1 MKIEDVSAVMEQQI
15 EVEYVYMGMPLR
27 YRINGCITRYN
38 HKKKQWYYVLELM
51 DKSGG
56 LLVARLEDVRVT
68 ESEAGENEN

>member
-1 MKIEDVSAVMEQQI
+1 MKIEDVSEAMEKQL

-38 HKKKQWYYVLELM
+38 HKKNQWYYVLELM

-68 ESEAGENEN
+68 KSEVKEDEN